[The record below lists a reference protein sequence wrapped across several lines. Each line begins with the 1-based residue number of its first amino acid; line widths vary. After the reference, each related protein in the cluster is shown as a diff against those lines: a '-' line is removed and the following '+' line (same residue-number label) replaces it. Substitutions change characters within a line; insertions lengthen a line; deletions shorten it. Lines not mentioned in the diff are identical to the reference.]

1 MQRMDKNNSLCN
13 KELFV
18 GLIGIESV
26 ILRSKALLI
35 AEDGHEGSNLLY
47 ECTEELS
54 IQLVLVILT
63 LYQQRSSK
71 TSPPVHSSPFA
82 IVKYFS

>member
-1 MQRMDKNNSLCN
+1 MDKNNTLCN
-13 KELFV
+13 KKLFV
-18 GLIGIESV
+18 ELIGIEFV
-26 ILRSKALLI
+26 ILRSEALLL
-35 AEDGHEGSNLLY
+35 AEDGQEGSNLLY

-71 TSPPVHSSPFA
+71 TSPPVYSSPFA